1 MVEDKIIY
9 FSKEEYKNHIRDSL
23 LRKCS
28 FSKSGLMEYLFIKMY
43 LGEKVSIPNLISN
56 KWSMEI
62 INALLSSNV
71 AWVDNSNYLFL
82 SSEAY
87 NYMKEKYRFRNEIVG
102 YDISYEKI
110 CNEINKKIGEIHTF
124 ISENKMNEVSYY
136 SAEYLFNN

>member
-23 LRKCS
+23 LKKCS

-43 LGEKVSIPNLISN
+43 LGEKVSIPNLTTN
-56 KWSMEI
+56 EWSMEI
-62 INALLSSNV
+62 INALLCSKV
-71 AWVDNSNYLFL
+71 AWADNSNYLFL

-87 NYMKEKYRFRNEIVG
+87 NYMKENYRFRDEIVG

-124 ISENKMNEVSYY
+124 TSENKMNEVGYY
-136 SAEYLFNN
+136 SAEDLFNN